1 LNGDSHLWNNEM
13 RKKLTVGVRLAL
25 LTAVALAT
33 GACRQDMHNQPKY
46 ITYRSSEFFRD
57 GLSERMPV
65 SGTVARGDLHADSYF
80 YTGKIGTKEGDQ
92 FPFPITQAVMERGR
106 ERYDIY
112 CSPCHSRVGD
122 GNGMIVK
129 RGYRQAANF
138 HQPRYLAQPVGHYFD
153 VMSHGWGA
161 MPDYAAQIEPADR
174 WAIAAYI
181 RALQY
186 SQSGTMGDV
195 PADQRG
201 NLQDQSQITV
211 EGVPL
216 TQALASGGKGS
227 SEEISP
233 AGANPIPAMNKE
245 IGGASRPEQQAPP
258 KEEGTKKK

>member
-1 LNGDSHLWNNEM
+1 MSLGIQLNRELGFLA
-13 RKKLTVGVRLAL
+13 RLLIAGGAL
-25 LTAVALAT
+25 LAMS
-33 GACRQDMHNQPKY
+33 GCRQDMHNEPKY
-46 ITYRSSEFFRD
+46 VPYRSSEFFKD
-57 GLSERMPV
+57 GLSERQPV
-65 SGTVARGDLHADSYF
+65 FGTVARDEMNSDSYF
-80 YTGKIGTKEGDQ
+80 LTGKNGTKEGDT

-106 ERYDIY
+106 ERFDIY

-138 HQPRYLAQPVGHYFD
+138 HLARYLSQPVGHYYD
-153 VMSHGWGA
+153 VISHGWGA

-186 SQSGTMGDV
+186 AQNGTMADV

-201 NLQDQSQITV
+201 SLKDASQVSV

-216 TQALASGGKGS
+216 TEALASGGKGS

-245 IGGASRPEQQAPP
+245 IQGGGRPQEQAPP
-258 KEEGTKKK
+258 KEGTHNK

>member
-1 LNGDSHLWNNEM
+1 
-13 RKKLTVGVRLAL
+13 
-25 LTAVALAT
+25 
-33 GACRQDMHNQPKY
+33 
-46 ITYRSSEFFRD
+46 
-57 GLSERMPV
+57 
-65 SGTVARGDLHADSYF
+65 
-80 YTGKIGTKEGDQ
+80 
-92 FPFPITQAVMERGR
+92 MERGR

-112 CSPCHSRVGD
+112 CSPCHSRLGD

-138 HQPRYLAQPVGHYFD
+138 HLPRYLQQPVGHYYD
-153 VMSHGWGA
+153 VISHGWGA

-186 SQSGTMGDV
+186 SQNGSIADV

-201 NLQDQSQITV
+201 KLQDASQITI

-216 TQALASGGKGS
+216 NQALASGGKGS

-245 IGGASRPEQQAPP
+245 IGGVARPQQQAPA
-258 KEEGTKKK
+258 KEEEGTQKK

>member
-1 LNGDSHLWNNEM
+1 M
-13 RKKLTVGVRLAL
+13 RNKLILGARLAL
-25 LTAVALAT
+25 LTGVALAT

-46 ITYRSSEFFRD
+46 VTYRSSEFFRD

-65 SGTVARGDLHADSYF
+65 AGTVARGDLHADSYF
-80 YTGKIGTKEGDQ
+80 YTGKNGTKEGDQ
-92 FPFPITQAVMERGR
+92 FPFPITQQVMERGR

-138 HQPRYLAQPVGHYFD
+138 HLPRYLQQPVGHYYD
-153 VMSHGWGA
+153 VISHGWGA

-186 SQSGTMGDV
+186 SQSGTMADV

-201 NLQDQSQITV
+201 NLQDASQITV

-233 AGANPIPAMNKE
+233 AGSNPIPAMNKE
-245 IGGASRPEQQAPP
+245 IGGAARPEQQAPP
-258 KEEGTKKK
+258 KQEGTEKK

>member
-1 LNGDSHLWNNEM
+1 MSFRLHKHTGSA
-13 RKKLTVGVRLAL
+13 VRLLFAVSVL
-25 LTAVALAT
+25 LVLS
-33 GACRQDMHNQPKY
+33 GCRQDMHNQPKY
-46 ITYRSSEFFRD
+46 VPYRSSEFFQD
-57 GLSERMPV
+57 GLSERQQLV
-65 SGTVARGDLHADSYF
+65 NTVARGELREDAYL
-80 YTGKIGTKEGDQ
+80 YTGKVGTKEGDR

-138 HQPRYLAQPVGHYFD
+138 HDQKYATQTVGHYYD
-153 VMSHGWGA
+153 VISHGSGA

-186 SQSGTMGDV
+186 AQNGTMADV

-201 NLQDQSQITV
+201 QMKDQSEITTK
-211 EGVPL
+211 EGIPL
-216 TQALASGGKGS
+216 QRAIASGGKGGPES
-227 SEEISP
+227 VPRVPSATSP
-233 AGANPIPAMNKE
+233 H
-245 IGGASRPEQQAPP
+245 PP
-258 KEEGTKKK
+258 QTGEPQEGTEKK

>member
-1 LNGDSHLWNNEM
+1 LNFRLHKHTGS
-13 RKKLTVGVRLAL
+13 VVRLL
-25 LTAVALAT
+25 LAASVLLVVS
-33 GACRQDMHNQPKY
+33 GCRQDMHNQPKY
-46 ITYRSSEFFRD
+46 VPYRSSEFFQD
-57 GLSERMPV
+57 GLSERQQLV
-65 SGTVARGDLHADSYF
+65 NTVARGELRDDAYL
-80 YTGKIGTKEGDQ
+80 YTGKVGTKEGDR

-138 HQPRYLAQPVGHYFD
+138 HDQKYATQTVGHYYD
-153 VMSHGWGA
+153 VISHGSGA

-186 SQSGTMGDV
+186 AQNGTMADV
-195 PADQRG
+195 PEDQRG
-201 NLQDQSQITV
+201 QLKDQSEITTK

-216 TQALASGGKGS
+216 QKAIASGGKG
-227 SEEISP
+227 
-233 AGANPIPAMNKE
+233 G
-245 IGGASRPEQQAPP
+245 PENVPTGPSATAPHAP
-258 KEEGTKKK
+258 QTGEPQEGTHKK